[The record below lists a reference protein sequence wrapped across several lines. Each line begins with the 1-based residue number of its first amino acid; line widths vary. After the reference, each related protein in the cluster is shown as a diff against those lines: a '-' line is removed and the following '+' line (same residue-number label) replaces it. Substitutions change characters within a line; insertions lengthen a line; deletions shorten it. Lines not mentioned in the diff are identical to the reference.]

1 MIMKAFELPAS
12 KSSSGGTV
20 YLNELDKTVTY
31 SWNDRV
37 GENFLQAVK
46 DVTHGLGYAQDGF
59 FANVKKLDV
68 ISGEEQVYESRE
80 FEFERKYK
88 V

>member
-1 MIMKAFELPAS
+1 MKAFELPAS
-12 KSSSGGTV
+12 NSSPGGTV
-20 YLNELDKTVTY
+20 YLNELEKTVTY

-37 GENFLQAVK
+37 GEGFLQVVK

-68 ISGEEQVYESRE
+68 ISGEEEVYESRE

>member
-1 MIMKAFELPAS
+1 MKAFELPAS
-12 KSSSGGTV
+12 QSFSGGTV

-31 SWNDRV
+31 SWNDYV
-37 GENFLQAVK
+37 GERFLQTVN
-46 DVTHGLGYAQDGF
+46 DITHNLGSAQDVF
-59 FANVKKLDV
+59 LRNVKKLDG

>member
-1 MIMKAFELPAS
+1 MKAFELPAS

-46 DVTHGLGYAQDGF
+46 DVTHGLGYAQDVF
-59 FANVKKLDV
+59 LRNVKKLDG

>member
-1 MIMKAFELPAS
+1 MKTFKLPAS
-12 KSSSGGTV
+12 KSFPGGTV

-31 SWNDRV
+31 SWNDRI
-37 GENFLQAVK
+37 GENFLQVVN
-46 DVTHGLGYAQDGF
+46 DVTHCLGYAQDDF

-68 ISGEEQVYESRE
+68 ISGKEEIYKSRE